1 MTPPEAFPRD
11 QHPSG
16 EQYTAGYPFYDRF
29 DAASPGTLI
38 DLEAELTS
46 GFQVTAGQP
55 YGFFT
60 DTTLCIGCKACE
72 VACKQWNSL
81 PADNLEFLAT
91 SYDNTRSLGAT
102 TWRHVKFIEQP
113 PPADARDGDPRWL
126 FLSDICKHCEN
137 AGCLEACPTGAIART
152 EFGTVVIQQDI
163 CNGCQ
168 YCVPACPYGVITS
181 DKEAGGTAH
190 KCTLCYDRLKGGLEP
205 ACAKACPTDS
215 IQFGPLEELRARA
228 QTRVEALRQRGFS
241 EARLYGDQGGLGATH
256 GVRSLRS
263 FFLLMEEPNIY
274 GLPSAPKL
282 PSRNIVPGL
291 LASFATGAF
300 LVGATALALMGRK

>member
-1 MTPPEAFPRD
+1 MTLYEAFPRRE
-11 QHPSG
+11 HPSG
-16 EQYTAGYPFYDRF
+16 EQYTAAYPFYDSF
-29 DAASPGTLI
+29 DAASPLPII

-46 GFQVTAGQP
+46 GFPVEPGRP

-81 PADNLEFLAT
+81 PADNMDFLGT

-102 TWRHVKFIEQP
+102 TWRHVKFIEQAP
-113 PPADARDGDPRWL
+113 PSDAPDGDPRWL

-181 DKEAGGTAH
+181 DKEGGGTAH

-228 QTRVEALRQRGFS
+228 QTRVEALQQRGFS
-241 EARLYGDQGGLGATH
+241 EARLYGDPGGLGATN
-256 GVRSLRS
+256 GVQSLHS
-263 FFLLMEEPNIY
+263 FFLLMDDPNVY

-282 PSRNIVPGL
+282 PSRNVVPGL

-300 LVGATALALMGRK
+300 LLGTTALALMGRK